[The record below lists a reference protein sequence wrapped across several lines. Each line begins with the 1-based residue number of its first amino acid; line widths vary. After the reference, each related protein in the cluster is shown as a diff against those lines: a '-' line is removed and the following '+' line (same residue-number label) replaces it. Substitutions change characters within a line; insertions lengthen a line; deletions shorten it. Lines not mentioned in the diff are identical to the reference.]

1 MQYDDTEPIA
11 KGSRLRDTITIC
23 EIQSECPF
31 PRLDKYTVRQIGA
44 ILKSLGWEYVSKAK
58 RIAGYKID
66 SGKNKLSRYYKR
78 PESDT
83 DNTPNIA
90 DDESDI

>member
-1 MQYDDTEPIA
+1 MHYDDTEPIA
-11 KGSRLRDTITIC
+11 KGSRLRETITIC
-23 EIQSECPF
+23 EIRSECPF
-31 PRLDKYTVRQIGA
+31 RRLDKYTDRQIGA
-44 ILKSLGWEYVSKAK
+44 ILKNLNWEYIDTAK
-58 RIAGYKID
+58 RLAGYKMD

-83 DNTPNIA
+83 ANTNIE